1 MCPRFSTSFHCVS
14 GFSMCLMQINSH
26 ACDQAY
32 AWRIVS
38 FSEVRFCWIVKARA
52 SNLFI
57 YLFIFEDSELKK
69 AIADIPQ
76 NTPNESEEMI
86 RKLYGQIL
94 NLKKEEVKEQLLH
107 DLKAVA
113 SRGLQEEL
121 KKLIQRQGLQRE
133 AIHLVVNFLTSI
145 PELAEYLNENSS
157 QPEVLRDAGL
167 EMINKRLGP
176 YLEVVGGLRTKGID
190 VSKEWAKNL
199 CERAPSFGE
208 LTRLSFQD
216 LEKCCQ
222 GANEGEIDEIYR
234 LVEKAESQKN
244 RLAAIPHDEKL
255 IQENKNAKSLDKEKL
270 EKAKKLL
277 NEVKRVM
284 TSHVSY
290 SSEVDEKL
298 RQIVSA
304 LELPADWFRPDE
316 IITYTPLFEQLD
328 QIITEHQN
336 VVESADSYKSE
347 VEIVTRASAGK
358 ALCAI
363 YHSEYKPPKPAGR
376 PLLLVPTNVNLT
388 NPSSAQEINYLKFS
402 AKGTA
407 AEYVRTVESSS
418 TNIGM
423 GVAGFYGLFDGK
435 VQGGHGHERSS
446 QADKSVKLSTT
457 NASVLHCIHTAKK
470 TFQLER
476 DQINISFPARKT
488 AKMIT
493 QDAKDNASKREKS
506 ARIFMDRYGSHF
518 PAGVQT
524 LGGVFFSIADA
535 ESKRAIDTY
544 ELTEA
549 AMNHLDS
556 QISCGFLGG
565 AFRIGANGTLD
576 HTFCTGRT
584 HTKHK
589 TSNNEVFTYSVK
601 SIGPLATNP
610 STFHKLL
617 SYNSTWALI
626 DRGNF
631 EGYIP
636 VWELIRDLGKG
647 FEEVAVVLEETWC
660 KDENARKKEWEAKQ
674 KKTSDLQREKNML
687 AEAEEELKRIKEE
700 HLKWVSQVQLIANFV
715 MLISP
720 NLVPQI
726 SLQLWWLACP
736 GCRFAESFSPL
747 CWDSGLATLEIFY
760 VIGLS
765 RPA

>member
-1 MCPRFSTSFHCVS
+1 M
-14 GFSMCLMQINSH
+14 
-26 ACDQAY
+26 
-32 AWRIVS
+32 
-38 FSEVRFCWIVKARA
+38 
-52 SNLFI
+52 
-57 YLFIFEDSELKK
+57 FIFEDSELKK

-76 NTPNESEEMI
+76 NTPNESEELI

-133 AIHLVVNFLTSI
+133 AIHLVVNFLTNI

-157 QPEVLRDAGL
+157 QPEVLRDTGL
-167 EMINKRLGP
+167 EMIKKRLGP
-176 YLEVVGGLRTKGID
+176 YLEVVGGLRAKGID
-190 VSKEWAKNL
+190 VSKKWAKNL
-199 CERAPSFGE
+199 CERAPSFRE

-244 RLAAIPHDEKL
+244 RLAAITHDEKL

-277 NEVKRVM
+277 NEVKRDRR
-284 TSHVSY
+284 SHVCY

-298 RQIVSA
+298 SQLMNI
-304 LELPADWFRPDE
+304 LELPADWYRPDE

-388 NPSSAQEINYLKFS
+388 NPSSAQEIKYLKFS

-446 QADKSVKLSTT
+446 QADQSVKLSTT

-476 DQINISFPARKT
+476 DQINISFPARKA

-493 QDAKDNASKREKS
+493 QDAKDNASKGEKS

-535 ESKRAIDTY
+535 ESKHAMDTH

-549 AMNHLDS
+549 AMDHLNN

-565 AFRIGANGTLD
+565 AFGIGASVTGE
-576 HTFCTGRT
+576 HTFGTGRT

-589 TSNNEVFTYSVK
+589 TGNNEVFTYSVK

-610 STFHKLL
+610 STFHKILL
-617 SYNSTWALI
+617 YNSTWALI
-626 DRGNF
+626 DRGSF

-636 VWELIRDLGKG
+636 VWELIRDLGKE
-647 FEEVAVVLEETWC
+647 FEQAAVVLEETWC
-660 KDENARKKEWEAKQ
+660 KDENARKKEWEA
-674 KKTSDLQREKNML
+674 
-687 AEAEEELKRIKEE
+687 EEELKRIKEE
-700 HLKWVSQVQLIANFV
+700 HLKWVSHVQLTENFV
-715 MLISP
+715 MVILP
-720 NLVPQI
+720 NVVPQI
-726 SLQLWWLACP
+726 TLQLYP
-736 GCRFAESFSPL
+736 QCR
-747 CWDSGLATLEIFY
+747 DSG
-760 VIGLS
+760 
-765 RPA
+765 